1 MCQDYLNEIGEN
13 DIRTYN
19 AKKAVIKSQLKELIP
34 DIQFK
39 NAVCK
44 NIFQPVYVSKF
55 DNFSLDFAIKA
66 SEEDKNY
73 DIVVARRCTRIL
85 GKTLL
90 KINKK
95 TKRTLCNGGM
105 STENQTPSLMVSF
118 LSWILAGE

>member
-1 MCQDYLNEIGEN
+1 M
-13 DIRTYN
+13 
-19 AKKAVIKSQLKELIP
+19 KELIP

-39 NAVCK
+39 NAVLK
-44 NIFQPVYVSKF
+44 NISQPVYVSKLE
-55 DNFSLDFAIKA
+55 NFSLDFAIKA

-73 DIVVARRCTRIL
+73 DIVVARGCTRIL
-85 GKTLL
+85 RKTLL

-95 TKRTLCNGGM
+95 TKRTLCDGAM